1 MFGGVLE
8 EVGNTIV
15 DAPPMPSNTFL
26 EPVGSP
32 GRTIGTYMIYVANF
46 FGGLLLFF
54 LIFWA
59 IVDILSSKKNAPPE
73 DTTNSASGK

>member
-26 EPVGSP
+26 EPVG
-32 GRTIGTYMIYVANF
+32 TYMLYVSNF

-59 IVDILSSKKNAPPE
+59 VVTILSSKKNALPE